1 MDSKLWWRHNAA
13 TYRAIIIIGRRPS
26 AIHAPKAVTT
36 LVVECEDAARTVR
49 GTFLLARGGT
59 DLRGVQLRHAGHHI
73 GHSIYS
79 RHHIPPR
86 GTQCNRKEKG
96 ELQQDQDHGPPV
108 RQWSWRR

>member
-13 TYRAIIIIGRRPS
+13 TYRAIIIIGSPS
-26 AIHAPKAVTT
+26 AIHAPKAVPT
-36 LVVECEDAARTVR
+36 LVVECEDAARTIR
-49 GTFLLARGGT
+49 STFLLARGGT

-73 GHSIYS
+73 GHGIYS

-96 ELQQDQDHGPPV
+96 ERQQDHG
-108 RQWSWRR
+108 QTT